1 MSLRLR
7 ITLVVVAVVTVVVA
21 VVGHRVHAAAEAELI
36 EEVDL
41 ELEERA
47 RSVRGFARG
56 PEFFEQFS
64 AARLRGGEPPNAP
77 EPDGFRGSRL
87 GTRGMLQEST
97 ARASFTQVV
106 SASGELLISLGES
119 FSTDL
124 ALDEYP
130 LAGASLS
137 LSDGSVAGQRA
148 RVATVP
154 VNDVFVQVARPL
166 GEIDQSLGDLT
177 DRIVIIALAAVVLA
191 GGAAW
196 LIAGGATAPIRRLT
210 IAAEQVA
217 TTGDLDH
224 PVDGS
229 GGDEVGRLAGSFN
242 AMLDALST
250 SRRQQ
255 RQLVMDASHEL
266 RTPLASLRTNVDVLR
281 SGRPIPED
289 MQRAIV
295 DDIGAEIDELGDL
308 VAELVELASDIRD
321 DEDPVPV
328 DLADLVEPVAER
340 QARRTDRVVDVV
352 VAQRSMVEVRPTAVA
367 RAIRNLI
374 ENAAKFSPAGTSI
387 RVEID
392 GGRVTV
398 IDQGSGIPV
407 AEREQVFER
416 FHRVESTR
424 TMPGSGLGLSI
435 VRQVADA
442 HGGQAY
448 AGEAEGGGAAV
459 TLDLPSL
466 GNDGQR

>member
-1 MSLRLR
+1 MADRR
-7 ITLVVVAVVTVVVA
+7 
-21 VVGHRVHAAAEAELI
+21 
-36 EEVDL
+36 
-41 ELEERA
+41 
-47 RSVRGFARG
+47 RG
-56 PEFFEQFS
+56 
-64 AARLRGGEPPNAP
+64 
-77 EPDGFRGSRL
+77 DG
-87 GTRGMLQEST
+87 
-97 ARASFTQVV
+97 
-106 SASGELLISLGES
+106 
-119 FSTDL
+119 TDP
-124 ALDEYP
+124 A
-130 LAGASLS
+130 
-137 LSDGSVAGQRA
+137 
-148 RVATVP
+148 
-154 VNDVFVQVARPL
+154 
-166 GEIDQSLGDLT
+166 
-177 DRIVIIALAAVVLA
+177 
-191 GGAAW
+191 
-196 LIAGGATAPIRRLT
+196 LT

-242 AMLDALST
+242 AMLGALST

-374 ENAAKFSPAGTSI
+374 ENAAKFSPAGTPI

-416 FHRVESTR
+416 FHRAESTR

-459 TLDLPSL
+459 TLDLPSSGTT
-466 GNDGQR
+466 GNGDPRLRALVRSRRPLPQGDERRGPSGRS

>member
-21 VVGHRVHAAAEAELI
+21 VVGQRVHAAAEAELI

-77 EPDGFRGSRL
+77 EPEGFRGSRL
-87 GTRGMLQEST
+87 GPRGMLEEST

-352 VAQRSMVEVRPTAVA
+352 VAQRSMVEARPTAVA
-367 RAIRNLI
+367 CATEPDRECGEVLACWHR
-374 ENAAKFSPAGTSI
+374 S
-387 RVEID
+387 VEID